1 MPLIFNSKDGE
12 SVVSGEGAC
21 SVSKLHVSRFV
32 SVSKLPVSRLL
43 SVWYNCNIYVLVAS
57 FQVCLLRQCCQLPGY
72 YQFGVT
78 VVPVAMLQVSRLLLV
93 RCDCSPCIHFAFSF
107 YYQFGVTVVLVS
119 MLQVSRLLSQFG
131 GHSGGHTWAAG

>member
-1 MPLIFNSKDGE
+1 M
-12 SVVSGEGAC
+12 
-21 SVSKLHVSRFV
+21 SVSMSQ
-32 SVSKLPVSRLL
+32 VSRLL
-43 SVWYNCNIYVLVAS
+43 SVWYNCNVYVLVAS